1 MGKAMSRNDRHIVRF
16 ASGTGASFGKAKN
29 ETLTWKQFKALF
41 LRPMTTSERLK
52 DYLKLP
58 DNEQLHLKASN
69 GWIYRTQ
76 VVIGDRGMR
85 RNRNSGMPSDLI
97 TLDFDYATPEFFDDI
112 INGRIETEFEYF
124 IHTSR
129 RHTEEKPRFRMFIP
143 VNKAIPNDIYPA
155 VSRIFARKIDPAMEF
170 VDKVSFRPAQM
181 MFKPTCSKDGDF
193 VFWENQGELLDWS
206 EMLDVFEATEADW
219 RNLDN
224 LPKVPGEHLRESAEK
239 AEVPTDKLGVVGD
252 FCRAYDIHEA
262 IATFLPDR
270 YAPSDDMGG
279 KARYTYLLGTT
290 TNGAEV
296 QDDGLFLYSH
306 HGSDPCAD
314 MLVNAFDLV
323 RIHLHGDKDKEDDF
337 DKPITKRP
345 SYLQMVEF
353 IQNDDRYRAQVVKS
367 RYDMDAMEEDFTDD
381 MVEVEYVDETEDLD
395 SDEEAEI
402 EALVGKPAKAIKR
415 DTEGAPISPVK
426 AKRKRRPPPPEGW
439 VSTLDMTLDGN
450 IISNAPNIA
459 QIIQNDP
466 RLRNCVEYN
475 EFMGRVVSREPIK
488 TRLSYVA
495 QAVVRDPI
503 NGTPLED
510 RNYFAVKMIL
520 QAPNGPGKPG
530 YGLRTV
536 TDADLYGAVDNAAA
550 TCSFNPIVE
559 FLRSGKH
566 DGVARAES
574 MFIAYCGCPD
584 TPYYREAALKFLLG
598 AVARAF
604 EPGCKFDFAPIF
616 AGAQGKRKSTM
627 INILA
632 KSWYGEL
639 KADFSNEA
647 KLIESMQNCWIM
659 EMPEL
664 SSIGRSRI
672 EDIKAF
678 LSAKSSTARLAW
690 ARTPKVFPRQC
701 VFVGSTNDD
710 QYLIDSTGN
719 RRWWPIPVEV
729 DQIDTDKLALE
740 VDQIWAEAVVLYDQ
754 MRAEQPV
761 GDLPLYL
768 THPESIAEANRL
780 QEAARIQTE
789 SDGYAELIADW
800 LDKLVPP
807 AGFDDFDDAM
817 GSPKMQHRRRVTVM
831 EIWKEAM
838 NMGDKHT
845 IADSRAITKAL
856 KLNGWVDGSS
866 GKDENRKSFRYY
878 VPGPEVLARWKA
890 AEEGDDLI

>member
-1 MGKAMSRNDRHIVRF
+1 MIRF

-29 ETLTWKQFKALF
+29 QTLTWKQFKALF
-41 LRPMTTSERLK
+41 ERPLTTSERLK

-58 DNEQLHLKASN
+58 DTEQIHLKAVN
-69 GWIYRTQ
+69 GWVYRTQ

-97 TLDFDYATPEFFDDI
+97 TLDFDYASPEFFDDI

-129 RHTEEKPRFRMFIP
+129 RHTPEKPRFRMFIP

-181 MFKPTCSKDGDF
+181 MFKPTCSKDGEF
-193 VFWENQGELLDWS
+193 VFWDNQGELLDWS

-262 IATFLPDR
+262 IATFLPDK

-323 RIHLHGDKDKEDDF
+323 RIHLYGDKDKEDDF

-345 SYLQMVEF
+345 SYLAMVEA

-381 MVEVEYVDETEDLD
+381 MVEVEYVDEPDDLD
-395 SDEEAEI
+395 SDEEDEI

-510 RNYFAVKMIL
+510 RNYFAIKMIL

-574 MFIAYCGCPD
+574 MFIEYCGCPD

-598 AVARAF
+598 AVTRAF
-604 EPGCKFDFAPIF
+604 EPGAKFDFAPIF

-627 INILA
+627 IKILA

-647 KLIESMQNCWIM
+647 RLIESMQNCWIM

-678 LSAKSSTARLAW
+678 ISATFSTARLAW

-710 QYLIDSTGN
+710 QYLIDATGN

-729 DQIDTDKLALE
+729 DQIDTDKLAAQ
-740 VDQIWAEAVVLYDQ
+740 VDQIWWEVVAIYDR
-754 MRAEQPV
+754 MRADQPV

-768 THPESIAEANRL
+768 THPESIEESNRL

-789 SDGYAELIADW
+789 ADGYAELIHDW

-845 IADSRAITKAL
+845 ITDSRAITKAL
-856 KLNGWVDGSS
+856 KVNGWVASGSA
-866 GKDENRKSFRYY
+866 GKDKNRKSFKYF
-878 VPGPEVLARWKA
+878 VPRPEVLARWQA
-890 AEEGDDLI
+890 EEEGDDLI